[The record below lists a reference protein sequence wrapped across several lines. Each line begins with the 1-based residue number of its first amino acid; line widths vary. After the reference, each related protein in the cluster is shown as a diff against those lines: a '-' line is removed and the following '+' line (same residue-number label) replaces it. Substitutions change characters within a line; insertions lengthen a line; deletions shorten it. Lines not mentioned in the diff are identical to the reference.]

1 VNTHRKTLFDQ
12 GTIVTD
18 LHQAT
23 GLFVTATDTDS
34 GKTAVAVAIVAELV
48 AAGHRVG
55 VYKPVASGVPR
66 DAAGLPGAESDPVR
80 LWQAAGRPLTLQ
92 AVCPQA
98 FTLPLAPEWAARA
111 EGRAV
116 DELLL
121 RTGFNV
127 WRDAC
132 DLVVVEGAGGLFSPL
147 ADTTLNADLAR
158 DLSLPLVVVD
168 AARLGAIGRVLAVV
182 RGARAEG
189 LSVAAVVLSH
199 VRAPE
204 GDPADPTSDPAIARE
219 SAADLARRLPGVAV
233 GTLAHTAARV
243 TPAIHWASRA
253 RGDGG

>member
-1 VNTHRKTLFDQ
+1 MTDHHQTHR
-12 GTIVTD
+12 
-18 LHQAT
+18 QAT
-23 GLFVTATDTDS
+23 GLFMTATDTDS
-34 GKTAVAVAIVAELV
+34 GKTAVATAIVAELV

-66 DAAGLPGAESDPVR
+66 DAAGRPAAESDPGR

-98 FTLPLAPEWAARA
+98 FALPLAPAGAARI
-111 EGRAV
+111 EGRTI
-116 DELLL
+116 DERLL
-121 RTGFNV
+121 RTGFDA
-127 WRDAC
+127 WRGSS

-147 ADTTLNADLAR
+147 ADATLNADLAR
-158 DLSLPLVVVD
+158 DLGLPLVVVD

-204 GDPADPTSDPAIARE
+204 GDPADPTSDTAITRD

-233 GTLAHTAARV
+233 GTLAHAAERV
-243 TPAIHWASRA
+243 TPATDWISLARGVSRA
-253 RGDGG
+253 HGGVG

>member
-1 VNTHRKTLFDQ
+1 
-12 GTIVTD
+12 VTD
-18 LHQAT
+18 HHRVT

-34 GKTAVAVAIVAELV
+34 GKTAVAVAIVAEL
-48 AAGHRVG
+48 AATGHRVG

-66 DAAGLPGAESDPVR
+66 DATGLPAAESDPAR

-111 EGRAV
+111 EGHTI
-116 DELLL
+116 DEALL

-127 WRDAC
+127 WRDAS

-147 ADTTLNADLAR
+147 ADATLNADLAR
-158 DLSLPLVVVD
+158 DLGLPLVVVD
-168 AARLGAIGRVLAVV
+168 AARLGAIGRVLAVM

-199 VRAPE
+199 VRPPA
-204 GDPADPTSDPAIARE
+204 GDPADSTSDSAIARA
-219 SAADLARRLPGVAV
+219 SAAELARRLPGVAV
-233 GTLAHTAARV
+233 GTLAHAALQV
-243 TPAIHWASRA
+243 TPAIDWASRA
-253 RGDGG
+253 RGDGC